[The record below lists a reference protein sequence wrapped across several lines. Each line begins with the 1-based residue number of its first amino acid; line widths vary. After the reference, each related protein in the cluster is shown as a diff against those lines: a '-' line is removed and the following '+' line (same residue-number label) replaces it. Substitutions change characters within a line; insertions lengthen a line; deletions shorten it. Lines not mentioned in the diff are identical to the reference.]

1 MTVTVELG
9 AFNGFTLDSQTLG
22 RLDVNILDGG
32 VDFQDVTDAL
42 VGVSVGRGRAR
53 DLERTSAGQVSAS
66 FRNDDRRFDPLN
78 SGSDLRLY
86 TTPRKPVRVSAD
98 GTAVFTGLIDDWNF
112 SYEIEGNSIASITGS
127 DALSLFARE
136 ENQGGAVAEE
146 LSGARIENV
155 LDQVKIVWPSLE
167 RDIDTGAATLAS
179 GVLEGNVL
187 QYLQSVETS
196 ESGLVFMTKDGKV
209 AFRQR
214 AVPSVSD
221 PVTFS
226 DTGAGIAYQ
235 AIEIDYGS
243 ELLVN
248 DVTVTS
254 AEGTVTAQDVGSQ
267 TLYGVTAKSFDTL
280 LASSSLQPLA
290 DYIVGRYKD
299 PEYRIGAVTVRLDVL
314 SEADRLAVLGL
325 ELGDQADVLF
335 TPNGVGQQIALRN
348 RVIGVSH
355 QVGFV
360 EHLVTF
366 RFEELPYEFFVL
378 DDDPFGRL
386 DADGVLGF

>member
-9 AFNGFTLDSQTLG
+9 AFNGFTLDSPRLG

-42 VGVSVGRGRAR
+42 VGVSVGRGRSR

-78 SGSDLRLY
+78 TDSDLRLF

-127 DALSLFARE
+127 DAFSLFARE
-136 ENQGGAVAEE
+136 ENQGGAVSEE
-146 LSGARIENV
+146 LSGARVEEV
-155 LDQVKIVWPSLE
+155 LDQVKIVWPSVE
-167 RDIDTGAATLAS
+167 RDIDTGAATLGA

-187 QYLQSVETS
+187 QYLQQVESS
-196 ESGLVFMTKDGKV
+196 ESGLIFMTKDGKV

-214 AVPSVSD
+214 AVPSVSN

-226 DTGAGIAYQ
+226 DTGADVAYQ
-235 AIEIDYGS
+235 GIEIDYGS

-254 AEGTVTAQDVGSQ
+254 AEGTATAEDVDSQ

-280 LASSSLQPLA
+280 LASDSLQPLA
-290 DYIVGRYKD
+290 DYIVGRYAE

-348 RVIGVSH
+348 RVIGISH

-360 EHLVTF
+360 EHLVTL

>member
-1 MTVTVELG
+1 
-9 AFNGFTLDSQTLG
+9 
-22 RLDVNILDGG
+22 
-32 VDFQDVTDAL
+32 
-42 VGVSVGRGRAR
+42 
-53 DLERTSAGQVSAS
+53 
-66 FRNDDRRFDPLN
+66 
-78 SGSDLRLY
+78 
-86 TTPRKPVRVSAD
+86 VSAD

-112 SYEIEGNSIASITGS
+112 SYEIEGNSVASITGS

-155 LDQVKIVWPSLE
+155 LDQTKVVWPSLE
-167 RDIDTGAATLAS
+167 RDIDTGAATLGA

-221 PVTFS
+221 PVRFS
-226 DTGAGIAYQ
+226 DTGAGVAYQ
-235 AIEIDYGS
+235 GIEIDYGS

-254 AEGTVTAQDVGSQ
+254 ADGTATAEDVGSQ

-290 DYIVGRYKD
+290 DYILGRYKE

-360 EHLVTF
+360 EHLVTL
-366 RFEELPYEFFVL
+366 RFEELPFEFFVL